1 MTLLLV
7 LMGGSAAAGFG
18 AEHRYAYAAETL
30 ARRLMWL
37 VLWVLMPVVTFFNI
51 ATLHITA
58 NVGAGIAYGWVAL
71 AVVLG
76 VAWLIARRV
85 LHLDRPSAGAL
96 MCASSFP
103 NSGYLGIPLTGALLG
118 LHQIPNAVAYDTLV
132 SSVSLVTVGFSVGA
146 AFGTVGE
153 APRERVA
160 AFFLRNPPLW
170 AAVLGLLA
178 PAVLAP
184 DWAVHA
190 SRVLVVAILPVGFFA
205 VGVTIAAATEEGESK
220 FPPPLTLDVI
230 TAVVLKLTVPPLVV
244 LGLSALLI
252 EVPAAYVTQAAMA
265 SGLNTLVVAHTYGLD
280 RRLTAAAIAWSTTI
294 VAVVG
299 LGAALL

>member
-1 MTLLLV
+1 
-7 LMGGSAAAGFG
+7 
-18 AEHRYAYAAETL
+18 
-30 ARRLMWL
+30 
-37 VLWVLMPVVTFFNI
+37 
-51 ATLHITA
+51 
-58 NVGAGIAYGWVAL
+58 
-71 AVVLG
+71 
-76 VAWLIARRV
+76 
-85 LHLDRPSAGAL
+85 
-96 MCASSFP
+96 MCSSSFP

-132 SSVSLVTVGFSVGA
+132 ASASLVTVGFSVGA

-170 AAVLGLLA
+170 AALLGLLA

-190 SRVLVVAILPVGFFA
+190 SRVLVVAILPIGFFA
-205 VGVTIAAATEEGESK
+205 VGVTLAAAAEEGESK
-220 FPPPLTLDVI
+220 FPPPLTRDVI
-230 TAVVLKLTVPPLVV
+230 TAVALKITVPPLVV

-252 EVPAAYVTQAAMA
+252 DVPAAYVTQAAMA
-265 SGLNTLVVAHTYGLD
+265 SGLNNLVIAHTYGLD

-294 VAVVG
+294 VAAVG
-299 LGAALL
+299 LGVALL